1 MYKFEKI
8 YIEKTTHDWQN
19 SFKSWRC
26 KIIYFFTSI
35 GNLYWEQCFLGV
47 CAVVCLRA
55 FFWELTVTGSLCWD
69 FFCVAIS
76 LRAFSCQLA
85 SVVDFCGVVYLC
97 ISLFRNILFFFWR
110 KYIYCFLGS
119 FSWEIWV
126 DRIYGWCGLVFPIYI
141 FCSCSFFNFQI
152 CSILFFCN
160 AY

>member
-1 MYKFEKI
+1 MKV
-8 YIEKTTHDWQN
+8 QN
-19 SFKSWRC
+19 YVFSLLLLGTC
-26 KIIYFFTSI
+26 I
-35 GNLYWEQCFLGV
+35 GNNVFWVCV

-141 FCSCSFFNFQI
+141 FCSCIFFIFTYVVFYFLQCLLTHVI
-152 CSILFFCN
+152 QKMYI
-160 AY
+160 